1 MSLYQR
7 VRRSRRARQ
16 LSANRDEKRSSNDL
30 EVSFFFCHMCQKIV
44 EKI

>member
-30 EVSFFFCHMCQKIV
+30 EVSSLFFFFLSHVPEDC
-44 EKI
+44 